1 MPQKLLTCPCECVH
15 HARIINIIMGGQD
28 FSFPSPSLSLS
39 LLSTLSCT
47 ECNVR
52 HLLFKEKL

>member
-39 LLSTLSCT
+39 LFSPLYLAL
-47 ECNVR
+47 NVM
-52 HLLFKEKL
+52 